1 MRGQVQ
7 KSGEERGTTL
17 KEALQDAFLAGCCV
31 LGNLRPGGPGE
42 SP

>member
-1 MRGQVQ
+1 VQGQVR

-17 KEALQDAFLAGCCV
+17 KEALQDTFLTGCCG
-31 LGNLRPGGPGE
+31 LGSSRPGGPGE